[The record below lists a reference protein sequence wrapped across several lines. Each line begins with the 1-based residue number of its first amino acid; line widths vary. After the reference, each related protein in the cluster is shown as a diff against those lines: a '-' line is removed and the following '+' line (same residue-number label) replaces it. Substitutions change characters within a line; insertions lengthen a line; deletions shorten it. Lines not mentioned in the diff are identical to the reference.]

1 MPIPALPDWRDDQG
15 YASLRDLDP
24 PLLAWEWLRRDIS
37 YGPAFHDHQRRSDAV
52 AGDAGSFGLHHFID
66 PILPARHARP
76 MWCAE
81 RMSGILQVRAAPC
94 DDEGEAFDLVRFSA
108 LASLSRS
115 NDGQHLLLC
124 DGRALL
130 RIDVL
135 AGDVAQGSVRFHYA
149 LSGFSGLSGPLLTLH
164 RLHHLVRSGVL
175 MRDCSSDRKA
185 ARMISLLR
193 TADALAGGASQREIA
208 TVLLDADAA
217 RTNWR
222 LDQPSLRSRVQR
234 LVRLARQ
241 MQEGGFWALLR

>member
-24 PLLAWEWLRRDIS
+24 ALLAWEWLRRD
-37 YGPAFHDHQRRSDAV
+37 PAYRLAYHDRQLLP
-52 AGDAGSFGLHHFID
+52 GGNDAGAFGLHHFID
-66 PILPARHARP
+66 PQLPARDARP

-81 RMSGILQVRAAPC
+81 RMSGILQVRAEPC
-94 DDEGEAFDLVRFSA
+94 DDEGEAFDLARFSP

-135 AGDVAQGSVRFHYA
+135 AGDVAPGPVRFHYA
-149 LSGFSGLSGPLLTLH
+149 LSGFSELSGPLLTLQ
-164 RLHHLVRSGVL
+164 RLQHLVRSGVL
-175 MRDCSSDRKA
+175 MHSPSSDRKA

-193 TADALAGGASQREIA
+193 TVDALAGGASQREIA
-208 TVLLDADAA
+208 TVLLDRDAA
-217 RTNWR
+217 RPNWR

-234 LVRLARQ
+234 LVRLTRQ